1 MNTTLIINT
10 LETNIVK
17 MKDQVLALTHS
28 LDLALQEVKSIK
40 DSIDPQN
47 MYEGVPTSNLTIIT
61 KDELEIKKNED
72 YFKGSKVLVDKTNSD
87 FSTLPLIAT
96 DGSLVQS
103 RSRRIAAAATIF
115 SEDSLLNS
123 TKLCPDS
130 TSSTGPEIWAI
141 FEAIDTMTNI
151 GLTTAVI
158 TSDSVAAINYSY
170 DLLHAPAHTKN
181 TEKIN
186 SNSPNVKTTSMSIK
200 EKCSKLN
207 YLILVH
213 TKSHQDTGYDYFSR
227 LNSIADKNA
236 KCLARNTLMNLLPR
250 NLNNEREQDPNNT
263 QSNSHST
270 SQTSHGS

>member
-40 DSIDPQN
+40 HSIDPQN

-61 KDELEIKKNED
+61 KDELEVKKNED
-72 YFKGSKVLVDKTNSD
+72 YFKGSKVLVGKTNSD

-123 TKLCPDS
+123 
-130 TSSTGPEIWAI
+130 
-141 FEAIDTMTNI
+141 
-151 GLTTAVI
+151 
-158 TSDSVAAINYSY
+158 
-170 DLLHAPAHTKN
+170 
-181 TEKIN
+181 
-186 SNSPNVKTTSMSIK
+186 
-200 EKCSKLN
+200 SK
-207 YLILVH
+207 YL
-213 TKSHQDTGYDYFSR
+213 
-227 LNSIADKNA
+227 
-236 KCLARNTLMNLLPR
+236 
-250 NLNNEREQDPNNT
+250 
-263 QSNSHST
+263 
-270 SQTSHGS
+270 